1 MSAPPPSFS
10 IQRTVQIKITGRTG
24 RAIQIAPD
32 FWLLGTAYDGAQK
45 CRPDELRKQFLAC
58 ASRAAM
64 ESLARRLGGFFS
76 LVFRQADG
84 RVFAITDRGRT
95 RPLLYVNE
103 PGCFTIS
110 DEPQELLRVLSE
122 PKLDPLAAAEFA
134 TAGFVSGD
142 RTLIEG
148 IQSVGPATILQC
160 DPDGAITTACYREF
174 VPNLASADPDGFET
188 HIEQLETALRQS
200 VERLLDYAGGRTLVL
215 PLSGGVDSRALLA
228 SLVALG
234 HKNIKAFTFGRALS
248 RDYQVGA
255 ELAAAARV
263 PFKTITYNKS
273 RWRAVWGDPDFDRYL
288 RHAHSFTS
296 VPNLQAIPALFELR
310 KSGWIEPDAV
320 FVPAL
325 AGFFPGGCLPSAV
338 TVARIVGHAKVL
350 DDERLEDVLMQRH
363 FRTTNLKRIRPELR
377 TRFRERLGSLA
388 VAHPSLSAASPA
400 ERVTLLSEAFQYH
413 ERQAKFIGN
422 ACRYFDSQGYDWW
435 LPMWDS
441 EFITACESL
450 PVDLRREKQ
459 LLKVLTLR
467 LERRYPG
474 MVGVP
479 PAFVANG
486 GLIRNARLRALTGY
500 FLDPF
505 GQFAV
510 VPFTEW
516 FARVYGRTASG
527 GTVIDVLSQRC
538 LRDVSAMLHSS
549 LG

>member
-1 MSAPPPSFS
+1 M
-10 IQRTVQIKITGRTG
+10 QRTAQIKITGHTG
-24 RAIQIAPD
+24 RAIQIAQD

-45 CRPDELRKQFLAC
+45 CKPDELRNEFLAC
-58 ASRAAM
+58 ESRAAM
-64 ESLARRLGGFFS
+64 ESLVRRLGGFFS
-76 LVFRQADG
+76 LVFRHADG

-103 PGCFTIS
+103 RGSFTIS
-110 DEPQELLRVLSE
+110 DEPQELLRVLSAQ
-122 PKLDPLAAAEFA
+122 KLDPLAEAEFA

-142 RTLIEG
+142 HTLIEG

-160 DPDGAITTACYREF
+160 DLNGAITAACYREF
-174 VPNLASADPDGFET
+174 VPSLAPADPDEFET
-188 HIEQLETALRQS
+188 HIERLEAALRQS
-200 VERLLDYAGGRTLVL
+200 VERLLDYAGGRTLIL

-228 SLVALG
+228 SLVAFG
-234 HKNIKAFTFGRALS
+234 YRNIKAFTFGRALS

-273 RWRAVWGDPDFDRYL
+273 RWRTVWGDPDFNRYL
-288 RHAHSFTS
+288 SYAHGFTS

-325 AGFFPGGCLPSAV
+325 AGFFPGGCLPSAA
-338 TVARIVGHAKVL
+338 TVARIVGHPKDL
-350 DDERLEDVLMQRH
+350 DGERLEDALMQRH
-363 FRTTNLKRIRPELR
+363 FRTTNLKRIRPELQR
-377 TRFRERLGSLA
+377 RFQERLRSLA
-388 VAHPSLSAASPA
+388 NAHPSLAAASSA
-400 ERVTLLSEAFQYH
+400 ERVILLSEAFEYH

-422 ACRYFDSQGYDWW
+422 ACRYFDSRGYDWW

-459 LLKVLTLR
+459 LLKVLTTR

-474 MVGVP
+474 MVGAP

-486 GLIRNARLRALTGY
+486 GFIRNPRLRALTGY

-510 VPFTEW
+510 VPFSEW
-516 FARVYGRTASG
+516 FARVYGRAACG

-549 LG
+549 PG